1 MEKQKGEGS
10 GGAANTLEPLLAPK
24 VTIQKKRTQPVP
36 GELDLE
42 TEYEFFFHDSA
53 WEVDRKDLRFTS
65 TLGEGAFGKV
75 VLAHL
80 SVSANP
86 LERTRRSDP
95 TPMVAATKGENE
107 EDERQRLAMLQRS
120 KSEDLE
126 RRQKRK
132 TSTTYT
138 MLALSRARLASI
150 TERQRDMEAGG
161 NCGEQ
166 EQHKGRQ
173 QQQSKLVA
181 VKMLKEGH
189 TDQDLVDL
197 VKEMEIMKAIGT
209 HPNIVNLVGCCTV
222 PRGKPLFLVIEFAE
236 KGNLRD
242 FLLASRNKR
251 SSAEGAL
258 LLPMPQRQA
267 VPPLST
273 SPPESIFWRPLPN
286 YNVAMMS
293 TEESVDS
300 GYEKPIPE
308 PLGEDKLLNMGWQV
322 ILLS

>member
-1 MEKQKGEGS
+1 MEKQRGEGG

-42 TEYEFFFHDSA
+42 TEYEFFFHDPA
-53 WEVDRKDLRFTS
+53 WEVDREDLHFTS

-86 LERTRRSDP
+86 LEHARRSDP
-95 TPMVAATKGENE
+95 TPMVATKEE
-107 EDERQRLAMLQRS
+107 DKEDERQCLAMLQRS
-120 KSEDLE
+120 KSEEL
-126 RRQKRK
+126 KRPRKHK
-132 TSTTYT
+132 TLTTYT
-138 MLALSRARLASI
+138 MLVSSRARLASI
-150 TERQRDMEAGG
+150 TGRQRDVEAGG
-161 NCGEQ
+161 DCREQ
-166 EQHKGRQ
+166 KQHKGQ
-173 QQQSKLVA
+173 QHQQSKLVA

-242 FLLASRNKR
+242 FLLARRNKR
-251 SSAEGAL
+251 SNCEGAL
-258 LLPMPQRQA
+258 LLPLRLQPPQLPQ
-267 VPPLST
+267 PLSLS
-273 SPPESIFWRPLPN
+273 SPDSISWQPPPKYDMAL
-286 YNVAMMS
+286 S

-300 GYEKPIPE
+300 GYEKPILE